1 MNAWAAATYLVQRG
15 VPFRLAHEFVGK
27 AVQLALDKGCGL
39 RDLPLEELKK
49 LNPAFDQ
56 DFYSCLSLE
65 SVLAIHDVPGGT
77 APARVR
83 QALAEAKQRA
93 ESIREESHA
102 HA

>member
-1 MNAWAAATYLVQRG
+1 VQRG

-27 AVQLALDKGCGL
+27 AVQLALDQDCELK
-39 RDLPLEELKK
+39 DLPLVELKK
-49 LNPAFDQ
+49 LTPAFDEN
-56 DFYSCLSLE
+56 FYACLSLQ

-83 QALAEAKQRA
+83 QALADAKQRIEA
-93 ESIREESHA
+93 IREESHA